1 MTKLGEIKLKKIQQ
15 LNTANSSPLIRKHKE
30 VLNLMMRT
38 LSLDNLR
45 PHLDP
50 VFEGVW
56 LWRFG
61 RLASAALRSL
71 HAQSLLTVGGC
82 NQMMSLYPVFY
93 CSPAA
98 VDAGF
103 RPVEAKDAYEAEQI
117 VQREHPGAVT
127 ASLSERVTNEEEIRR
142 LFLAWLEKI

>member
-1 MTKLGEIKLKKIQQ
+1 
-15 LNTANSSPLIRKHKE
+15 
-30 VLNLMMRT
+30 
-38 LSLDNLR
+38 
-45 PHLDP
+45 
-50 VFEGVW
+50 
-56 LWRFG
+56 
-61 RLASAALRSL
+61 
-71 HAQSLLTVGGC
+71 
-82 NQMMSLYPVFY
+82 MMSLYPVFY

-127 ASLSERVTNEEEIRR
+127 ASLSERVTNKEEIRR